1 MRPLLSIFI
10 LLMLWGIFPQS
21 IVLGQP
27 ASTAGQSEQ
36 QGKIWVD
43 EKTGALLPLDTEFVD
58 ENDTVVTL
66 GELIEKP
73 TILLP
78 IYFYCPNSCPTNLA
92 NLALAINRMK
102 MEVGDDYQVIALSF
116 NHLETAENARTAK
129 NNYLKLLYEGFP
141 EDQWR
146 FLTGSQENISAVLDT
161 IGFTFKPLEDGT
173 FIHAS
178 ALVTVAPDG
187 KVIKYV
193 YGTFIPGD
201 VEIALAEAAKGT
213 PATSIKRLLNYCFN
227 YDPDTNKSFFQG
239 VKFAVL
245 GIFAGLILFF
255 LVRFVLR
262 KNPDDPDSASSQHG

>member
-1 MRPLLSIFI
+1 
-10 LLMLWGIFPQS
+10 MLWGLLPSGMVAAQS
-21 IVLGQP
+21 GTTPTLS
-27 ASTAGQSEQ
+27 AE
-36 QGKIWVD
+36 QGKIEVN
-43 EKTGALLPLDTEFVD
+43 EKTGAFLPLDREFVD
-58 ENDTVVTL
+58 ENDSVVTL
-66 GELIEKP
+66 GGLIEKP

-141 EDQWR
+141 EEQWR
-146 FLTGSQENISAVLDT
+146 FLTGSQENISAVLET

-173 FIHAS
+173 FIHPS
-178 ALVTVAPDG
+178 ALVTVSPDG
-187 KVIKYV
+187 KIIKYV

-201 VEIALAEAAKGT
+201 VEIALAEAAKGV

-239 VKFAVL
+239 VKIAALALFGGL
-245 GIFAGLILFF
+245 GLLF
-255 LVRFVLR
+255 LVRFIWR
-262 KNPDDPDSASSQHG
+262 KNPKNPDHASSQHG